1 MDQGI
6 LESYDDNMLSAL
18 SVRSARQNSDSF
30 HIFTQKMI
38 LILGRRNA
46 GKSTYCNTNLTPNL
60 ILHATLA
67 DVEFY
72 TQLQKEFIHTSDDT
86 MRVLQRIMDRQLK
99 FGSAKTWT
107 IVVEHCESLLPSTLL
122 LDLCAHDRHYNI
134 QLVIVLQ
141 VEDVLESEAPKKE
154 IERVREFLHNV
165 IPQADEIVTCGVL
178 PSWTDRMI
186 SRLRQSWE
194 QLHGAANSS
203 EPTQA

>member
-1 MDQGI
+1 MQHQLNTKLDI
-6 LESYDDNMLSAL
+6 
-18 SVRSARQNSDSF
+18 ARDV
-30 HIFTQKMI
+30 
-38 LILGRRNA
+38 GRRR
-46 GKSTYCNTNLTPNL
+46 
-60 ILHATLA
+60 ILHSTSKGVHSHVRRYDASVAT
-67 DVEFY
+67 
-72 TQLQKEFIHTSDDT
+72 HHGS
-86 MRVLQRIMDRQLK
+86 QLK